1 MTLAREEAAI
11 FGSTRESG
19 VGLVEFFLGSTAL
32 AVVVLGTVGGLM
44 TSLKFTIDTKDKSL
58 AEDDAVR
65 IREKVRDAA
74 ERDFESA
81 LHTYAAKQMKGTGN
95 RRVRTRIILD
105 ETCFDPPIDLNG
117 DGDFGD
123 DDLRPMQV
131 NAAFIETRVLW
142 GRNKSLTTIDLVRR
156 TSPRPKN
163 VRTKLLAPRSSS
175 TPDAGTR

>member
-1 MTLAREEAAI
+1 
-11 FGSTRESG
+11 
-19 VGLVEFFLGSTAL
+19 
-32 AVVVLGTVGGLM
+32 VVVLGTVGGLM

-58 AEDDAVR
+58 AEDDAVC

-95 RRVRTRIILD
+95 RRVRTTIILD

-117 DGDFGD
+117 DGDFD
-123 DDLRPMQV
+123 DGDLRPMQV
-131 NAAFIETRVLW
+131 NAAFIETRVSW
-142 GRNKSLTTIDLVRR
+142 GRNKSLTTIDLVWR

-163 VRTKLLAPRSSS
+163 VRTKPLAPRSSS
-175 TPDAGTR
+175 TPGAGTR

>member
-1 MTLAREEAAI
+1 
-11 FGSTRESG
+11 
-19 VGLVEFFLGSTAL
+19 
-32 AVVVLGTVGGLM
+32 VVVLGTVGGLM
-44 TSLKFTIDTKDKSL
+44 TSLKFAIDTKDKSL
-58 AEDDAVR
+58 AEDDAVC

-117 DGDFGD
+117 DFDD

-131 NAAFIETRVLW
+131 NAAFIETRVSW
-142 GRNKSLTTIDLVRR
+142 GGNKSLTTIDLVRR

-163 VRTKLLAPRSSS
+163 VRTKPLAHRSSS